1 MTWSSW
7 LRLIIGDCW
16 PDWTFWGF
24 TVFCRRRRRCRRRW
38 VSLKWRIFVTH
49 FDWQFPSHKQQSI
62 CNYYD
67 FLRVRQKTKTIF
79 HQSLKQKDDSNGLI
93 FFRLGHNNEQKNLI
107 LMRWWLSLSTSPYSF
122 EKTSCFF
129 SKKSRSYRQG
139 GATVDLAHF
148 QRGANTNWRS

>member
-24 TVFCRRRRRCRRRW
+24 TVFCRRRRRRCRRRW

-93 FFRLGHNNEQKNLI
+93 FFPDLATTMSR
-107 LMRWWLSLSTSPYSF
+107 
-122 EKTSCFF
+122 KTLFWCDDGYRCRHHHIR
-129 SKKSRSYRQG
+129 SKKL
-139 GATVDLAHF
+139 LAF
-148 QRGANTNWRS
+148 FPRNPVPIDKLAQLWT